1 MKNRKLLVD
10 SAWSIGS
17 HVFSLVIVLGANI
30 FLARL
35 MGPKEFGQLGII
47 MFFIAVFNVFTDGGL
62 SGALVRRLDKK
73 EEDYSTVF
81 AFNFIVSII
90 LFLIMITIS
99 GLIAQFYNT
108 PSIQKPIIAAAAIL
122 IISSFQTIQNVK
134 MLQKLEFKKRS
145 MITLLS
151 TFLGVIVGIGLAFFL
166 KLGIWALIAIP
177 ISTVLFQTILYIY
190 LEGFYFNL
198 GFNKS
203 SFKELF
209 GFGVNTTLVSVLN
222 LTFDNIYQLVI
233 GRVFNMYQV
242 GFYYQAKKL
251 QDVPNNVINNLSQGV
266 FFSSLSRIQNQKEE
280 LIRTY
285 NLISKSFL
293 FVMGF
298 AVLIMQLFGKD
309 MILLMFGSKWLGAV
323 YYIKLL
329 IIGSLFYTQELINK
343 MIFKVYNKTN
353 NLLRLEFVKK
363 IFQII
368 TLVIGVYLKRI
379 DLLLYGYIA
388 TNAFSYFI
396 NYYFTSK
403 IIEIGKRELIL
414 LIKVI
419 ILLFVLIVGYRLIE
433 TNITSQLLLKGG
445 AVLFVISYIIFSE
458 IFNIFSIKVL
468 INLIKKNL
476 KK

>member
-10 SAWSIGS
+10 SVWSIGS
-17 HVFSLVIVLGANI
+17 HVFSLGVILVSNI

-81 AFNFIVSII
+81 TFNFVVSTI
-90 LFLIMITIS
+90 LFIIMILIS
-99 GLIAQFYNT
+99 GLIAQFYST
-108 PSIQKPIIAAAAIL
+108 PSIKEPIIAAATIL

-134 MLQKLEFKKRS
+134 ILQKLEFKKRS
-145 MITLLS
+145 VITLIS
-151 TFLGVIVGIGLAFFL
+151 TFFGVFIGLGLAFFF

-190 LEGFYFNL
+190 YEGFYFNL
-198 GFNKS
+198 NFNKT

-233 GRVFNMYQV
+233 GKVFNMYQV

-251 QDVPNNVINNLSQGV
+251 QDVPNNVVNNLSQGV
-266 FFSSLSRIQNQKEE
+266 FFSSLSRIQNEKQE

-293 FVMGF
+293 FLMGF

-309 MILLMFGSKWLGAV
+309 LILFMFGQKWLGAV

-343 MIFKVYNKTN
+343 MIFKVYNKTQ
-353 NLLRLEFVKK
+353 NLLRLEVVKK

-368 TLVIGVYLKRI
+368 TLIIGVYLRRI

-388 TNAFSYFI
+388 TNAFSYLI

-403 IIEIGKRELIL
+403 IIDIGRRELIL
-414 LIKVI
+414 LFKVVCLLS
-419 ILLFVLIVGYRLIE
+419 ILVVGYNLFE
-433 TNITSQLLLKGG
+433 NNIKSTILVNTG
-445 AVLFVISYIIFSE
+445 AGIFVISYIIFAE

-468 INLIKKNL
+468 VNLIKKNL

>member
-17 HVFSLVIVLGANI
+17 HVFSLVIVLIANI

-251 QDVPNNVINNLSQGV
+251 QDVPNNIVNSLSQGV

-419 ILLFVLIVGYRLIE
+419 MLLLVLILGYRLIE
-433 TNITSQLLLKGG
+433 LNIASSLLLKGG
-445 AVLFVISYIIFSE
+445 AVLIVISYIIFSE
-458 IFNIFSIKVL
+458 IFNIFSIKLLV
-468 INLIKKNL
+468 NLIKKI
-476 KK
+476 

>member
-10 SAWSIGS
+10 SVWSIGS
-17 HVFSLVIVLGANI
+17 HVFSLGIVLISNI

-81 AFNFIVSII
+81 TFNFVVSTI
-90 LFLIMITIS
+90 LFFIMVMIS

-145 MITLLS
+145 IITLLS
-151 TFLGVIVGIGLAFFL
+151 TFLGVIIGIGLAFFL
-166 KLGIWALIAIP
+166 NLGVWALIAIP

-198 GFNKS
+198 GFNKN

-251 QDVPNNVINNLSQGV
+251 QDVPNNVVNNLSQGV
-266 FFSSLSRIQNQKEE
+266 FFSSLSRIQNQKDE

-293 FVMGF
+293 FLMGF

-329 IIGSLFYTQELINK
+329 IVGSLFYTQELINK

-419 ILLFVLIVGYRLIE
+419 ILLFVLIIGYSLVEI
-433 TNITSQLLLKGG
+433 NITSQLLLKGV
-445 AVLFVISYIIFSE
+445 ALLFVISYIIFSE

>member
-1 MKNRKLLVD
+1 MKNKKLLVD
-10 SAWSIGS
+10 SFWSIGS
-17 HVFSLVIVLGANI
+17 HIFSLGIVLGSNI

-81 AFNFIVSII
+81 TFNFVVSTI
-90 LFLIMITIS
+90 LFFLIIS
-99 GLIAQFYNT
+99 VSGAIAKFYST
-108 PSIQKPIIAAAAIL
+108 PSIRKPIMAAAAIL

-134 MLQKLEFKKRS
+134 ILQKLEFKKRS
-145 MITLLS
+145 IITVLS
-151 TFLGVIVGIGLAFFL
+151 SFLGVCIGIILAL
-166 KLGIWALIAIP
+166 EGLGIWALIAIP
-177 ISTVLFQTILYIY
+177 ISTVLFQTFLYIY
-190 LEGFYFNL
+190 YEGFYFNL
-198 GFNKS
+198 GFNKN

-251 QDVPNNVINNLSQGV
+251 QDVPNNIVNNLSQGV
-266 FFSSLSRIQNQKEE
+266 FFSSLSRIQNDKEE
-280 LIRTY
+280 LIKTY

-293 FVMGF
+293 FLMGF

-309 MILLMFGSKWLGAV
+309 MILLMFGTKWLGAV
-323 YYIKLL
+323 YYVKLL

-343 MIFKVYNKTN
+343 MIFKVYNKTG

-363 IFQII
+363 TFQLV

-379 DLLLYGYIA
+379 DILLYGYIA

-396 NYYFTSK
+396 NYFFTSQ
-403 IIEIGKRELIL
+403 IINIGKRELIL

-419 ILLFVLIVGYRLIE
+419 ILLFVLITGYCLIE
-433 TNITSQLLLKGG
+433 TYIESKYLLKGIACII
-445 AVLFVISYIIFSE
+445 AVFYIILSDIIN
-458 IFNIFSIKVL
+458 IFNIKVL
-468 INLIKKNL
+468 ISLIKKKI